1 MSRTKPMLHVIALL
15 LGWGFHATPAPA
27 AEGFPRF
34 SAEPC
39 CDLCVQAREPAH
51 YESGYLSSFKMLVP
65 GRDGWLFRSED
76 DLRMRFGPAPQDVW
90 ILRRFREALA
100 RRGVELVVVVQPP
113 RGLMHADK
121 LRPDVGPAYNVTVAQ
136 TQYTSALNR
145 MRAQGIAVPP
155 LEQLFASRDASDYF
169 FRADHHWTPEGARR
183 TAQVVAEHIRGLPA
197 YQSLPRT
204 RFVTTRDGL
213 LAKRGTLHKAARML
227 CGHGAADQ
235 YVRRYVT
242 SAADTANAEDLFG
255 DTATPQV
262 VLIGTSNSDPAYNFG
277 GFLSEYLQTEVLN
290 VATAGGGMDGAML
303 AYLPSPEFQ
312 NSPPRVL
319 VWEVQT
325 YHNLAD
331 ARFHRQALPLL
342 DNGCEGRAAAL
353 ESRQQLHVGRNE
365 VLFNGGGR
373 VRDLKSE
380 DHFIDLKFSDTSIRK
395 LDAVVWFTNGRKEHV
410 RLTREEVLT
419 PNGRFVFGLRTD
431 AEWGEQ
437 VFMSMDVVIPPEV
450 ESRPSLRTRLCA
462 YEAEPAT
469 ANRTAKLEG
478 THR

>member
-1 MSRTKPMLHVIALL
+1 MQLVVALL
-15 LGWGFHATPAPA
+15 LAWGSLAATA
-27 AEGFPRF
+27 AASEGFPRF
-34 SAEPC
+34 NAEPC
-39 CDLCVQAREPAH
+39 CDLCAQAQEPAR
-51 YESGYLSSFKMLVP
+51 YASGYLSSFKMLVQ

-76 DLRMRFGPAPQDVW
+76 DLRMRFGPTPHDVSK
-90 ILRRFREALA
+90 LRRFREALA
-100 RRGVELVVVVQPP
+100 RRGVELVMVVQPP

-121 LRPDVGPAYNVTVAQ
+121 LRPQVGPAYDAAVAQ
-136 TQYTSALNR
+136 TQYTQALDL
-145 MRAQGIAVPP
+145 MRAQGIAVPQV
-155 LEQLFASRDASDYF
+155 EQLLARGGDSDYF

-183 TAQVVAEHIRGLPA
+183 TARVVADHIRGLPA
-197 YQSLPRT
+197 YQILPRT

-227 CGHGAADQ
+227 CGYGAADQ
-235 YVRRYVT
+235 YVMRYVT
-242 SAADTANAEDLFG
+242 SSADTADAEDLFG
-255 DTATPQV
+255 DTATPGV
-262 VLIGTSNSDPAYNFG
+262 VLVGTSNSDPVYNFG
-277 GFLSEYLQTEVLN
+277 GFLSEYLQSEVLN

-331 ARFHRQALPLL
+331 AHFYRQAMPLL

-353 ESRQQLHVGRNE
+353 EGKQQLHVGRNE

-380 DHFIDLKFSDTSIRK
+380 DHFIDMKFSDVSIQK

-410 RLTREEVLT
+410 RLTREDVLT

-431 AEWGEQ
+431 ADWGEQ
-437 VFMSMDVVIPPEV
+437 VFLSMDVVLPPEV
-450 ESRPSLRTRLCA
+450 ASRPSLRTRLCA
-462 YEAEPAT
+462 YEAEPDT
-469 ANRTAKLEG
+469 ANRTAKIEG
-478 THR
+478 NRQ